1 MIRLVIWFITF
12 IGGLYFLAEFML
24 PETIFGYRNPLT
36 RVLPEAN
43 NIVIIISAMA
53 FLLGPLNLIRSH
65 ANTILKH
72 KKGWIESIV
81 FVVFIGIGATIQWM
95 LRNEPENQYYDM
107 LIRGLMFGFGASSMA
122 LLAFYLVSAAY
133 RSFRLGSVESAVMMV
148 AAFVVLLGKVPLGD
162 VMTSWLPEEYRLS
175 AAATWILMV
184 PNTAVQRAVLIGAAG
199 GAFTAGLRH
208 WLGLGKQTR

>member
-1 MIRLVIWFITF
+1 MIRILIWFITF
-12 IGGLYFLAEFML
+12 LGGLYFLAEFML
-24 PETIFGYRNPLT
+24 PEEIFGVQNPLT

-53 FLLGPLNLIRSH
+53 FLLGPFNLVRSH
-65 ANTILKH
+65 ATTILKH

-81 FVVFIGIGATIQWM
+81 FLVFIGIGAFIQYAFKDV
-95 LRNEPENQYYDM
+95 PEDRYYDM

-133 RSFRLGSVESAVMMV
+133 RSFRLGSVESAVMML
-148 AAFVVLLGKVPLGD
+148 AAFIILLGKVPLGD
-162 VMTSWLPEEYRLS
+162 VMTSWIPEEYRLS
-175 AAATWILMV
+175 AVATWILMV

-208 WLGLGKQTR
+208 WLGLGKASR